1 MSTTEEL
8 SKMGPV
14 GRVCSVLC
22 ATALQ
27 TSFAVY
33 AYVISQK
40 YIKNTAPQCV
50 ADLLWLKV
58 WAILVFSI
66 VGLTLIAALVMDIP
80 GAAEKVSIGI
90 PLIGIG
96 AVGWSIY
103 GVTVVSVFFS
113 SVFSSFFSP
122 TVYTHTCVYRR
133 RLMLTPHTPRSSV
146 AYLLS
151 FLWSPFSFIL
161 LLFIV
166 QFFKNPICAVPEVHL
181 FGKVLA
187 WFAVVGFSMF
197 CCILCCVGML
207 FASGAVDL
215 SSLSAPSRATK
226 EEESP
231 MLKKEVEKDQV

>member
-90 PLIGIG
+90 PLIGIF

-103 GVTVVSVFFS
+103 GVTVVSVFFLP
-113 SVFSSFFSP
+113 SF
-122 TVYTHTCVYRR
+122 
-133 RLMLTPHTPRSSV
+133 
-146 AYLLS
+146 LLS
-151 FLWSPFSFIL
+151 FLQLCTHIHVYIGVVSCSHLTHPFL
-161 LLFIV
+161 CCLFIV
-166 QFFKNPICAVPEVHL
+166 IFVVSFFVYTSSFCT
-181 FGKVLA
+181 VL
-187 WFAVVGFSMF
+187 
-197 CCILCCVGML
+197 
-207 FASGAVDL
+207 
-215 SSLSAPSRATK
+215 
-226 EEESP
+226 
-231 MLKKEVEKDQV
+231 